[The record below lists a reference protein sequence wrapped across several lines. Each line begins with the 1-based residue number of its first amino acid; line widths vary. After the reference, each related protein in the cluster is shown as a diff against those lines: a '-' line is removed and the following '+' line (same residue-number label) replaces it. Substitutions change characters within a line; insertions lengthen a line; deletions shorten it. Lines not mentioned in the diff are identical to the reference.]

1 MPNDGLPKRYAE
13 LAALLIDAG
22 IACVILGRSEDRDA
36 ARDINGIDL
45 IGQTDLMMLMG
56 VLSHCSVVVAKRFGR
71 AASRRRTRR
80 AGCRHLGADGRALQ
94 HSSDAVRGFAYGR
107 RDLRVGVLPPL
118 LSRRLPDRPPVH
130 ETYFHRAGARC
141 RPPVSPGESHVSQR
155 AVFLD
160 RDGTMIEDVGYL
172 DRLERLKL
180 FPYTIDAVRLLNR
193 AGYKVVVVTSQ
204 NGVAQGVL
212 TEAFLG
218 EAHAHLS
225 QLFEDAGAKIEGYYY
240 CPHSTHA
247 AVERYRTD
255 CECRKPKPGM
265 ILAAARDHSLD
276 VSQSFVI
283 GDRWRDIEMGLAAGT
298 QRAAG

>member
-1 MPNDGLPKRYAE
+1 M
-13 LAALLIDAG
+13 
-22 IACVILGRSEDRDA
+22 
-36 ARDINGIDL
+36 
-45 IGQTDLMMLMG
+45 
-56 VLSHCSVVVAKRFGR
+56 
-71 AASRRRTRR
+71 
-80 AGCRHLGADGRALQ
+80 
-94 HSSDAVRGFAYGR
+94 
-107 RDLRVGVLPPL
+107 
-118 LSRRLPDRPPVH
+118 
-130 ETYFHRAGARC
+130 
-141 RPPVSPGESHVSQR
+141 SQR

-212 TEAFLG
+212 TEAFVG

-225 QLFEDAGAKIEGYYY
+225 QVSGAAGAKIEGYYY

-255 CECRKPKPGM
+255 CDCRKPKPGM

-276 VSQSFVI
+276 LSQSFVI
-283 GDRWRDIEMGLAAGT
+283 GDRCIDMQAGKS
-298 QRAAG
+298 AGCRTALVLTGYGAVEQEECMDARTVDLVATDAYDAWKQIRNLLVRQAVESQ

>member
-1 MPNDGLPKRYAE
+1 
-13 LAALLIDAG
+13 
-22 IACVILGRSEDRDA
+22 V
-36 ARDINGIDL
+36 
-45 IGQTDLMMLMG
+45 
-56 VLSHCSVVVAKRFGR
+56 SH
-71 AASRRRTRR
+71 
-80 AGCRHLGADGRALQ
+80 
-94 HSSDAVRGFAYGR
+94 
-107 RDLRVGVLPPL
+107 P
-118 LSRRLPDRPPVH
+118 
-130 ETYFHRAGARC
+130 
-141 RPPVSPGESHVSQR
+141 
-155 AVFLD
+155 AVFVD

-180 FPYTIDAVRLLNR
+180 FPYTIDAIRLLNR

-212 TEAFLG
+212 TEEFLG

-225 QLFEDAGAKIEGYYY
+225 QLCEAAGAKIDGYYY

-247 AVERYRTD
+247 VVERYRTD

-276 VSQSFVI
+276 LRQSFVV

-298 QRAAG
+298 RALLVETGYGRTEATRRPAHIRPVPVGANLIEATSWILRNT